1 MCLELEQKG
10 AVVSGSK
17 IRVDRAYYKRWDI
30 DDSFRCLSL
39 TGGKHTITFF
49 LKNLLSS

>member
-10 AVVSGSK
+10 AIVSGSK
-17 IRVDRAYYKRWDI
+17 IRVDRAFYKRWDI
-30 DDSFRCLSL
+30 DDFFRCRSL

-49 LKNLLSS
+49 